1 MIKAR
6 AIYRSGFFFLSK
18 FAPLKV
24 NDSLGLNFNQL
35 NFLKMSKTVLTND
48 TYSNELQVYVNQERA
63 AVDLANSVGKLLF
76 DKSIELVLFRNHLA
90 DTSVTEILRL
100 HKYAAEVVGKPI
112 SVFDTADLAKELY
125 EMELAPAKIDIG
137 KLASEWLSARDHY
150 KTHREFLSDK
160 LSNFMIDAGNE
171 IEPRD
176 VVLYGFG
183 RIGRLAAR
191 ELIKQAGKG
200 QQLRLRAIVTRE
212 NDEVSLKKRA
222 ALFENDSVHGR
233 FKGTVDI
240 DYEHKALLIN
250 GQRVYMIATN
260 DPATVD
266 YTSYGI
272 DNALMIDNTGVLK
285 DRAGLSKHLEAKG
298 VSKVILTAPGKEV
311 PNIVYGINH
320 RDLDIENETIFSAAS
335 CTTNAICPI
344 LFTVNNALKLDKGH
358 IETVHA
364 YTNDQN
370 LLDNMHKKSRRG
382 RSAAINMV
390 ITETGA
396 GKAVTKVIPE
406 LADKLTANAVRVP
419 TPNGSLAI
427 IHAYVEKPTTKD
439 EINAIIRKQALE
451 GDLVN
456 QIYYSISE
464 ELVSS
469 DIIGNECCSVFDSQ
483 ATIVSADG
491 KGIVLYVWYDNEFG
505 YTKQV
510 IRLAKY
516 VAKVRRNMYY

>member
-1 MIKAR
+1 
-6 AIYRSGFFFLSK
+6 
-18 FAPLKV
+18 
-24 NDSLGLNFNQL
+24 
-35 NFLKMSKTVLTND
+35 
-48 TYSNELQVYVNQERA
+48 VYVNQEKA
-63 AVDLANSVGKLLF
+63 AVDLLNSVGKLMF
-76 DKSIELVLFRNHLA
+76 EKSIELVLFRNHLVDVTA
-90 DTSVTEILRL
+90 TEIMRL
-100 HKYAAEVVGKPI
+100 HKYAGEVVGKPI
-112 SVFDTADLAKELY
+112 SIFDTADIAKAL
-125 EMELAPAKIDIG
+125 LTLDIAPAKIDIG
-137 KLASEWLSARDHY
+137 KLASEWLQEREHY
-150 KTHREFLSDK
+150 KTHNEFLDEKLKNFLSDG
-160 LSNFMIDAGNE
+160 SPSM
-171 IEPRD
+171 EPRD
-176 VVLYGFG
+176 VILFGFG

-212 NDEVSLKKRA
+212 DDDLSIKKRA

-233 FKGTVDI
+233 FKGTVDT
-240 DYEHKALLIN
+240 DYESKCILIN
-250 GQRVYMIATN
+250 GQRIYMIGAK
-260 DPATVD
+260 DPGAID

-272 DNALMIDNTGVLK
+272 HNALLIDNTGVFK
-285 DRAGLSKHLEAKG
+285 DRAALGIHLKAKG

-335 CTTNAICPI
+335 CTTNAICP
-344 LFTVNNALKLDKGH
+344 VLKSIHDAFGIDKGH

-406 LADKLTANAVRVP
+406 LKDKLTANAVRVP

-427 IHAYVEKPTTKD
+427 IHVYLN
-439 EINAIIRKQALE
+439 NAVTLESVNATIRKSALE

-456 QIYYSISE
+456 QIYYHISE

-469 DIIGNECCSVFDSQ
+469 DIVGNDCCSVFDSQ

-491 KGIVLYVWYDNEFG
+491 KGVVLYVWYDNEFG

-516 VAKVRRNMYY
+516 VAKVRRNIYY